1 MFKAF
6 AMHFFVFFYIL
17 HIQLAVSEKAWSNI
31 FFTNS
36 EAATGGVSVKKG
48 VLRSFAKF
56 TGKHLCH
63 SLFFIKVAVKN
74 SLWQH
79 FRTSASTI
87 SETCF
92 EFQIG
97 EESAIRSINKADVR
111 FERENLFERF
121 IATTHVY
128 FQQNSYVLLWWFPLG
143 MYLIHFNPMF
153 HLGRKQFFHS
163 ICLKWIE
170 APYLKWRKSL

>member
-1 MFKAF
+1 MF
-6 AMHFFVFFYIL
+6 L
-17 HIQLAVSEKAWSNI
+17 EVSQ
-31 FFTNS
+31 NS
-36 EAATGGVSVKKG
+36 QENTCGIVSFLLK
-48 VLRSFAKF
+48 LQASA
-56 TGKHLCH
+56 CN
-63 SLFFIKVAVKN
+63 FIKKW
-74 SLWQH
+74 SLAQVFSCEFCEISKSTVFTEH

-128 FQQNSYVLLWWFPLG
+128 FQQNSYVLLW
-143 MYLIHFNPMF
+143 
-153 HLGRKQFFHS
+153 
-163 ICLKWIE
+163 
-170 APYLKWRKSL
+170 